1 MTANIFMDIPAD
13 SAAKSGAE
21 IFQNLAAGRHVRIER
36 IISRGHSSK
45 PDYWYEQI
53 ESEWVMLLQGAA
65 TLSFEDGEQV
75 DLVAGDYVD
84 IAAGRK
90 HRVAWTD
97 PDAVTIWLAVYY
109 CT

>member
-1 MTANIFMDIPAD
+1 MTANIFTDIPMD

-36 IISRGHSSK
+36 IISRGHSSA
-45 PDYWYEQI
+45 PDYWYEQT
-53 ESEWVMLLQGAA
+53 ESEWVMVVEGAA
-65 TLSFEDGEQV
+65 ILSFEGGEQIS
-75 DLVAGDYVD
+75 LAAGDYID

-109 CT
+109 T